1 MPRPPGSYPPTYYRP
16 GHYYSHY
23 PYYPY
28 GGYGAGWYYPWGLGW
43 GWSLYDPYYA
53 SYYGYGYGYGYGT
66 AYVEYNIGSV
76 RVQMAPRSAQVYV
89 DGYYVG
95 IVDEFDGA
103 FQRLKLP
110 EGPHRIE
117 VRAEG
122 FRSQTFDVR
131 VLVDHTI
138 TLRGE
143 LRPIP

>member
-16 GHYYSHY
+16 GHYYPYY

-28 GGYGAGWYYPWGLGW
+28 WGYGAGWYYPWGLGW
-43 GWSLYDPYYA
+43 GWSLYYPYYGPYA
-53 SYYGYGYGYGYGT
+53 GYGYGT

-76 RVQMAPRSAQVYV
+76 RVQMSPRSAQVYV

-143 LRPIP
+143 LRPLP